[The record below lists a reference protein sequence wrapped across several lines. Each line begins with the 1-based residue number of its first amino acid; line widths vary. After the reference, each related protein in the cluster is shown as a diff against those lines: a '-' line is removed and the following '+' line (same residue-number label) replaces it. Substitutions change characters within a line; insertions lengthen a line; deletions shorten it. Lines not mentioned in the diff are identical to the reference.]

1 MKTLNITPCLWF
13 DGQAEQAAK
22 YYISIFKKRSKIKTI
37 LRYGNVGQE
46 IHGGKPGAVL
56 MVEFEILGQVFTA
69 LNGGPQ
75 FKISEA
81 ISFQV
86 PCRTEKELNYY
97 WAKLSAGG
105 DKAAQQCGW
114 LKDKYGVS
122 WQVYPAKM
130 PEMLRSKN
138 RKKAD
143 RVMTAMMGMRKI
155 DFKKIEKAR
164 KD

>member
-1 MKTLNITPCLWF
+1 M
-13 DGQAEQAAK
+13 
-22 YYISIFKKRSKIKTI
+22 
-37 LRYGNVGQE
+37 RYGNVGQE

-56 MVEFEILGQVFTA
+56 MVEFEILGQTFTA
-69 LNGGPQ
+69 LNGGSQ
-75 FKISEA
+75 YKINEA

-86 PCRTEKELNYY
+86 PCQTEKELDYY
-97 WAKLSAGG
+97 WTKLSAGG

-122 WQVYPAKM
+122 WQVFPEKM

-143 RVMTAMMGMRKI
+143 RVMAAMMGMKKI
-155 DFKKIEKAR
+155 DFKKIEKAYTGLSSKSPKR
-164 KD
+164 E